1 MNLDKTVGMYLGK
14 WRNKNPRFRNIKWSK
29 KPIKALGVLHGY
41 NVDIDS
47 IWLEKI
53 KKIKSCMEVWKSR
66 DLTYEGNI
74 LILKS
79 LVLSLIGYEIEMRG
93 IPEKYE
99 REINHLL
106 WAFIWDGKT
115 NQIKR
120 NICCLPK
127 EKGGMGMVNIKKFI
141 KSKRVK
147 SMHKIITS
155 DLDNWNAIGK
165 FWLFTR

>member
-1 MNLDKTVGMYLGK
+1 MV
-14 WRNKNPRFRNIKWSK
+14 K
-29 KPIKALGVLHGY
+29 KPIKALGVLHVY

-99 REINHLL
+99 SEINNFSGLL
-106 WAFIWDGKT
+106 F
-115 NQIKR
+115 
-120 NICCLPK
+120 
-127 EKGGMGMVNIKKFI
+127 GMGNKP
-141 KSKRVK
+141 
-147 SMHKIITS
+147 
-155 DLDNWNAIGK
+155 N
-165 FWLFTR
+165 